1 MILLLHSCFSGLNF
15 ITLARLFSPS
25 NLLLFLFA
33 LLHISFILPLLQ
45 RCSFRYSV
53 WSVASTALMSLVFS
67 MFFLFCFCVCV
78 PLFSCLFLCCFFY
91 FVILFQFFVFLFL
104 PLFSFSCCFSF
115 CVFIF
120 LFSYFF
126 AVHFFSLESC
136 RYFCL
141 RLSSLPVCLSF
152 YLSLFVSFSDCLS
165 LHLSPPH
172 IHSLPPALIH
182 LLYPSFTHSLICL
195 LSPSLTLSRIRFFL
209 HLFAYSLP
217 HSFTHTSFF
226 FIFTA
231 PAGPPQDVS
240 VHLVNLT
247 HASVTWRPPEA
258 DLQHGVITGYQ
269 VSDHVF

>member
-1 MILLLHSCFSGLNF
+1 
-15 ITLARLFSPS
+15 
-25 NLLLFLFA
+25 
-33 LLHISFILPLLQ
+33 
-45 RCSFRYSV
+45 
-53 WSVASTALMSLVFS
+53 MSLVFS
-67 MFFLFCFCVCV
+67 MFFVFVFVCLYFLACFCVVSFILWFYFSFLFFCFC
-78 PLFSCLFLCCFFY
+78 LFSRFRVVSLF
-91 FVILFQFFVFLFL
+91 
-104 PLFSFSCCFSF
+104 
-115 CVFIF
+115 VFIF

-226 FIFTA
+226 YLYSPRWTSPGRVSASGQPNSCLRDLATSRGWPPTRGHHWISGQWSRFLIF
-231 PAGPPQDVS
+231 
-240 VHLVNLT
+240 
-247 HASVTWRPPEA
+247 
-258 DLQHGVITGYQ
+258 
-269 VSDHVF
+269 